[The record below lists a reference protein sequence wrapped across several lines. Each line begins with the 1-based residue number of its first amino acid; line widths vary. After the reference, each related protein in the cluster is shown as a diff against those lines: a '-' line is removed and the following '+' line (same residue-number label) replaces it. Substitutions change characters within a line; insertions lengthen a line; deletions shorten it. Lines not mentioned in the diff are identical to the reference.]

1 MLGWR
6 DQRPR
11 PRDRWAFTTN
21 AGKTRL
27 TKMFQER
34 HWEPQCSVQVTPPLM
49 LAWST
54 EWQWEKSKKMAGSE
68 AGWKVRQLLSETAL
82 ANASLGWIYD
92 WSFCCRYF
100 GGIFTCFKP
109 FLCTWL
115 QVGFVVLGA
124 CSSHGS
130 LTCPQPHLLGFC
142 TSADISVCFFSWQS
156 GTTLLSLSAGTRA
169 VAGFRRSYEGRL
181 VWVLRGESE
190 NDLKWL
196 KHLSISCF

>member
-1 MLGWR
+1 
-6 DQRPR
+6 
-11 PRDRWAFTTN
+11 
-21 AGKTRL
+21 
-27 TKMFQER
+27 MFQER

-54 EWQWEKSKKMAGSE
+54 EWQWEKSKKMAGSK
-68 AGWKVRQLLSETAL
+68 AGWIVRRLLSETAL

-169 VAGFRRSYEGRL
+169 VVGFRRSYEGRL